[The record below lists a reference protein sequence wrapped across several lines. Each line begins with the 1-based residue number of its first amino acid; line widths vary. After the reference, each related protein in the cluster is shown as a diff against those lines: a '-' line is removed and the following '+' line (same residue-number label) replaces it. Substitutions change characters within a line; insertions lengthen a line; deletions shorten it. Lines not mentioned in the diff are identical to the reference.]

1 MIIMPDR
8 SGPGSTKTAND
19 TVVQQGAVGKYA
31 TVGRRRK
38 RGGKH
43 VRDKQ
48 KRRMGRKMEVKVG
61 TLNVG
66 TMTGKGRELAEMMVK
81 RKVDILCVQE
91 TKWKGSKA
99 RNIGDGCKI
108 FYHGEDGRRNG
119 VGVILS
125 EEYIG
130 RVLEVKR
137 VSDRM
142 MYMKLDIDGVMMIVI
157 SAYAPQVGC
166 LMEEK
171 DKFWTD
177 LDDVV
182 ESIPKEERVVI
193 GADFN
198 GHVGEGNR
206 GDENVMGRYGDKARN
221 AEGQMVVD
229 FATRME
235 MAVLNTYFKKREE
248 HRVTYKSGGRSTQV
262 DYIVCRRAYLKEI
275 GDCKVIAGDNVAKQH
290 RLLVCRMTLE
300 TKKRKIVKAEPRIKW
315 WKLKKEDCC
324 EEFREEIRRALGG
337 KEELPDDW
345 TTTAKVVRDTA
356 RKVLGVSSKQRKEDK
371 ETWWWNEEVQESIR
385 KKRLAKKRWDMQR
398 DEESKQE
405 YKEMRR
411 EAKKEV
417 AKAKNNAY
425 DELYEEL
432 DSKEGERT
440 LYRLARQRH
449 QAGKDVQQVRMM
461 KDKDGKVMTDEES
474 VLRIWKEYYKGLMN
488 EENERERREN
498 DGERVNLEV
507 EKISKEEVRENMK
520 RMKNGKAVGP
530 DDIPVEVW
538 KCLGEIALEFL
549 TKLYNRTM
557 ESERMPEEWRDSILI
572 PIFKNK
578 GDVQSCSNYRGIK
591 LISHSMKLWERVV
604 ERRLRSE
611 LTFSEQ
617 QYGFMPGKSTT
628 DALFALRVLMEKY
641 REGQKELHC
650 VFVDLEK
657 AYDKV
662 PREEV
667 WYCMRKSGLAEK
679 YVRIVQDMYDD
690 SITAVRCAVGVTEG
704 FEVKVGLHQG
714 SALSPCL
721 FAMVMDRI
729 TDDIREEAPWT
740 MMFADDIVICSE
752 SKEWLERKLESWRY
766 ALERRG
772 MKVNRRKTEYMCVNE
787 RQDKGTVKMQGEEV
801 AKVEDFKY
809 LGSTVQS
816 NGECGREVKK
826 RVQAGWNGWRRM
838 SGVICDRRV
847 SARVKGKVYRVAVRP
862 AMLYGLETVALTKRQ
877 EAEMEVAELKM
888 LRFSLGVTRMD
899 KIRNEYIRGTAQ
911 VGRFGEKTREARLR
925 WYGHVLR
932 KDDGY
937 IGRRMLKMELP
948 GKRKRGRPK
957 RRFMDVVKE
966 DMAEVEV
973 KEEDADD
980 RSNWRLKI
988 RCGDP

>member
-1 MIIMPDR
+1 
-8 SGPGSTKTAND
+8 
-19 TVVQQGAVGKYA
+19 
-31 TVGRRRK
+31 
-38 RGGKH
+38 
-43 VRDKQ
+43 
-48 KRRMGRKMEVKVG
+48 
-61 TLNVG
+61 
-66 TMTGKGRELAEMMVK
+66 
-81 RKVDILCVQE
+81 
-91 TKWKGSKA
+91 
-99 RNIGDGCKI
+99 
-108 FYHGEDGRRNG
+108 
-119 VGVILS
+119 
-125 EEYIG
+125 
-130 RVLEVKR
+130 
-137 VSDRM
+137 
-142 MYMKLDIDGVMMIVI
+142 
-157 SAYAPQVGC
+157 
-166 LMEEK
+166 
-171 DKFWTD
+171 
-177 LDDVV
+177 
-182 ESIPKEERVVI
+182 
-193 GADFN
+193 
-198 GHVGEGNR
+198 
-206 GDENVMGRYGDKARN
+206 
-221 AEGQMVVD
+221 
-229 FATRME
+229 
-235 MAVLNTYFKKREE
+235 
-248 HRVTYKSGGRSTQV
+248 
-262 DYIVCRRAYLKEI
+262 
-275 GDCKVIAGDNVAKQH
+275 
-290 RLLVCRMTLE
+290 
-300 TKKRKIVKAEPRIKW
+300 
-315 WKLKKEDCC
+315 
-324 EEFREEIRRALGG
+324 
-337 KEELPDDW
+337 
-345 TTTAKVVRDTA
+345 
-356 RKVLGVSSKQRKEDK
+356 
-371 ETWWWNEEVQESIR
+371 
-385 KKRLAKKRWDMQR
+385 
-398 DEESKQE
+398 
-405 YKEMRR
+405 
-411 EAKKEV
+411 
-417 AKAKNNAY
+417 
-425 DELYEEL
+425 
-432 DSKEGERT
+432 
-440 LYRLARQRH
+440 
-449 QAGKDVQQVRMM
+449 
-461 KDKDGKVMTDEES
+461 
-474 VLRIWKEYYKGLMN
+474 
-488 EENERERREN
+488 
-498 DGERVNLEV
+498 
-507 EKISKEEVRENMK
+507 
-520 RMKNGKAVGP
+520 
-530 DDIPVEVW
+530 
-538 KCLGEIALEFL
+538 
-549 TKLYNRTM
+549 
-557 ESERMPEEWRDSILI
+557 
-572 PIFKNK
+572 
-578 GDVQSCSNYRGIK
+578 
-591 LISHSMKLWERVV
+591 
-604 ERRLRSE
+604 
-611 LTFSEQ
+611 
-617 QYGFMPGKSTT
+617 
-628 DALFALRVLMEKY
+628 MEKY

-988 RCGDP
+988 RCGDPWWEKAERRRRRSIVVVWSFLTFWYQLYVCRLNINGNVWKNISSQIDFRIWPQNTYKCDFQNDLQWTQTHNHHFPTSKACLFNKKSNKPQIIIIMMRIIDKYY